1 MSELLFGYLANSIL
15 RGAVVVGLLWLIEL
29 CCRRRLIFAGGRWL
43 YLAALLLILLPFEQ
57 LAVLRAST
65 PLPVR
70 HVELPVWSV
79 ALPPPEP
86 EEAAPAAEA
95 PDVQTAPSGTASA
108 VSVSPEPS
116 RSVVETKERPGFSG
130 RISNCLFL
138 LYLAGALL
146 LSAKQLRRFFQWR
159 NRVRRCIAITGGRVY
174 DVFLESKRFAKL
186 EHRPVA
192 LRDCGRLLPAAACF
206 GTPRRGT
213 VLCPLEEYAAL
224 PDAELR
230 MILIHELEHLR
241 RYDNPVA
248 FFLTMVANL
257 LYLNGFVRFL
267 VGRWAAVAELDCDER
282 VRSALRLD
290 RQGEAQYAEL
300 LLASQSDG
308 RVALPGCGL
317 GSSARNLKLR
327 IQECF
332 MKRSK
337 RQLFARFAGVTLLFC
352 LGVLLLPELRAGVP
366 REPIP
371 EFVAEHLPA
380 DTHTLGFFRTRDLDE
395 NGAKLLKKASTSLAI
410 NPSLLYFLSFMKAT
424 EQNHGIFYMAMP
436 QPPGDVTLLV
446 KNGNDSAEMILSP
459 IHIYKNMT
467 IRALND
473 GYFLLYP
480 SNAKPAAYGLPEE
493 LRMKIAAEP
502 GDILR
507 LVGSNVPYITRLIKR
522 DKSYI
527 LSALLPEEVQK
538 DFAKEA
544 VIRRLTASLPEAE
557 KAATSEFI
565 SQMLNTSI
573 VKVDGVNAFLLECP
587 ISEKMLELTGELLR
601 QLRDEKQAANA
612 PHVVSVEPANGATN
626 VDPNLKE
633 IKVTFDR
640 RMNPTSWSFCQKSDV
655 DFPEFVGRPS
665 YNKEQ
670 TVIIV
675 PVRLRPECTYN
686 LYLNSPPYCGFTSE
700 AGGVLKAYHYTFT
713 TGKGR
718 ISESAAEQ

>member
-116 RSVVETKERPGFSG
+116 HSVVETKERPGFSG

-300 LLASQSDG
+300 LLASQSGG

-371 EFVAEHLPA
+371 EFVAEHLPT
-380 DTHTLGFFRTRDLDE
+380 DTRSLILFRTKDLDE
-395 NGAKLLKKASTSLAI
+395 EGAELLKKACTAFFTLNENTTFALTLMASAVHNRGT
-410 NPSLLYFLSFMKAT
+410 LYL
-424 EQNHGIFYMAMP
+424 AMP
-436 QPPGDVTLLV
+436 SKGYLALF
-446 KNGNDSAEMILSP
+446 KND
-459 IHIYKNMT
+459 KNSEGMSFAPLMT
-467 IRALND
+467 YTQTTFLPMKD
-473 GYFLLYP
+473 GYFQLYP
-480 SNAKPAAYGLPEE
+480 SRIKPAAYGLSKE
-493 LRMKIAAEP
+493 MQTKIATEP
-502 GDILR
+502 DDIFR
-507 LVGSNVPYITRLIKR
+507 SVNVGQTNMMRIFKR
-522 DKSYI
+522 NKSYI

-565 SQMLNTSI
+565 SQTLNSSI
-573 VKVDGVNAFLLECP
+573 VEVDGVNVLSVECP
-587 ISEKMLELTGELLR
+587 ISEKMLQLWAELLR
-601 QLRDEKQAANA
+601 QLRDEKRAANA

-665 YNKEQ
+665 YNREQ
-670 TVIIV
+670 TVITV

-686 LYLNSPPYCGFTSE
+686 LYLNSPPYFGFTSE
-700 AGGVLKAYHYTFT
+700 AGGVLEAYHYTFT
-713 TGKGR
+713 TGKG
-718 ISESAAEQ
+718 SVPESAAEQ